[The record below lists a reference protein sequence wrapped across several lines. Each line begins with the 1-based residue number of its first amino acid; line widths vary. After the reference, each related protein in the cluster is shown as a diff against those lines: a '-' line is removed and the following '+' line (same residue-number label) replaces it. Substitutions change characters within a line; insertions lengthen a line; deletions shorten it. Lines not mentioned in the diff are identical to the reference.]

1 MHRWYCAE
9 CGSYCITYI
18 RHYVISIILNAPES
32 LSATEQD
39 IVIASVGCNIT
50 FPPDNNSND
59 DSIKYLQEN
68 FNSVKIIHHKQNL
81 GYAKG
86 YNDAIKNINTKYL
99 VLINSDIETTK
110 NWYQPII
117 DLMEKQIK
125 IAACQ
130 PKVLDYNNKNYF
142 EYAGAS
148 GGFIDLFGYPFCR
161 GRIFNFLE
169 SDKSQYE
176 DDKEVF
182 WATGACLFIKKSS
195 FDEVNGFDED
205 YFAHQEEIDLCWRL
219 KNKGYKIMVC
229 PKSVVYHVGGGTL
242 EKSSSFKTYL
252 NFRNNLL
259 TLYKNLTRTE
269 LILILPVRFIL
280 DGIAGISF
288 LIKKNGFSHLIA
300 VIKAHVS
307 FYSKLPKY
315 FTKRKK
321 IKQKGNLTG
330 RLKLFILLK
339 FHLFRIRKFSDL

>member
-1 MHRWYCAE
+1 ME
-9 CGSYCITYI
+9 TQKKL
-18 RHYVISIILNAPES
+18 ISIVLLNWNGKKLMQKFLPTLIKNS
-32 LSATEQD
+32 KGID
-39 IVIASVGCNIT
+39 IYVV
-50 FPPDNNSND
+50 DNNSND
-59 DSIKYLQEN
+59 DSVKYLQEN
-68 FNSVKIIHHKQNL
+68 FNSIKIIHHKQNL

-86 YNDAIKNINTKYL
+86 YNDAIKNIKTKYL

-117 DLMEKQIK
+117 DLMQKQIK

-176 DDKEVF
+176 DNKEVF

-195 FDEVNGFDED
+195 FDEVSGFDED

-269 LILILPVRFIL
+269 LIWILPVRFIL

-288 LIKKNGFSHLIA
+288 LIRKNGFSHLIA
-300 VIKAHVS
+300 VIKAHIS

-321 IKQKGNLTG
+321 IKQKANLTG
-330 RLKLFILLK
+330 RLKLIILLK
-339 FHLFRIRKFSDL
+339 FHLFRIRKFNDL

>member
-1 MHRWYCAE
+1 ME
-9 CGSYCITYI
+9 TQKK
-18 RHYVISIILNAPES
+18 VISIVLLNWNGKKLMQKFLPTLIKNS
-32 LSATEQD
+32 KGID
-39 IVIASVGCNIT
+39 IYVV
-50 FPPDNNSND
+50 DNNSND
-59 DSIKYLQEN
+59 DSVKYLQEN
-68 FNSVKIIHHKQNL
+68 FKHVKIIQHKQNL

-86 YNDAIKNINTKYL
+86 YNDAIKNIKTKYL

-110 NWYQPII
+110 NWCQPII
-117 DLMEKQIK
+117 DLMQKQIK

-148 GGFIDLFGYPFCR
+148 GGVIDLFGYPFCR

-169 SDKSQYE
+169 SDKSQYD

-269 LILILPVRFIL
+269 LIWILPVRFIL

-288 LIKKNGFSHLIA
+288 LSRKNGFSHLIA
-300 VIKAHVS
+300 VIKAHIS

-321 IKQKGNLTG
+321 IKQKANLTG
-330 RLKLFILLK
+330 RLKLIILLK
-339 FHLFRIRKFSDL
+339 FHLFRIRKFNDL

>member
-1 MHRWYCAE
+1 MEAQE
-9 CGSYCITYI
+9 KL
-18 RHYVISIILNAPES
+18 ISIVLLNWNGKKLLQKFLPTLIKNS
-32 LSATEQD
+32 KGVD
-39 IVIASVGCNIT
+39 IYVV
-50 FPPDNNSND
+50 DNNSND
-59 DSIKYLQEN
+59 DSIRYLQEN

-169 SDKSQYE
+169 SDKSQYD

-259 TLYKNLTRTE
+259 TLYKNLTRIE
-269 LILILPVRFIL
+269 LIWILPVRFIL
-280 DGIAGISF
+280 DGVAGISF

-300 VIKAHVS
+300 VVKAHIS

-315 FTKRKK
+315 FIKRKK
-321 IKQKGNLTG
+321 IKQKANLTG
-330 RLKLFILLK
+330 RLKLIILLK
-339 FHLFRIRKFSDL
+339 FHLFRIRKFNDL

>member
-1 MHRWYCAE
+1 ME
-9 CGSYCITYI
+9 TQKKL
-18 RHYVISIILNAPES
+18 ISIVLLNWNGKKLLQKFLPILIKNSEGI
-32 LSATEQD
+32 D
-39 IVIASVGCNIT
+39 IYVV
-50 FPPDNNSND
+50 DNNSND
-59 DSIKYLQEN
+59 DSVRYLQEN

-169 SDKSQYE
+169 SDKSQYD

-269 LILILPVRFIL
+269 LIWILPVRFIL

-288 LIKKNGFSHLIA
+288 LSRKNGFSHLIA
-300 VIKAHVS
+300 VIKAHIS

-315 FTKRKK
+315 FSKRKK
-321 IKQKGNLTG
+321 IKQKANLTG
-330 RLKLFILLK
+330 RLKLIILLK
-339 FHLFRIRKFSDL
+339 FHLFRIRKFNDL

>member
-1 MHRWYCAE
+1 ME
-9 CGSYCITYI
+9 TQKKL
-18 RHYVISIILNAPES
+18 ISIVLLNWNGKKLMQKFLPTLIKNS
-32 LSATEQD
+32 KGVD
-39 IVIASVGCNIT
+39 IYVV
-50 FPPDNNSND
+50 DNNSND
-59 DSIKYLQEN
+59 DSIRYLQEN

-169 SDKSQYE
+169 SDKSQYD

-269 LILILPVRFIL
+269 LIWILPVRFIL
-280 DGIAGISF
+280 DGVAGISF

-300 VIKAHVS
+300 VVKAHIS

-315 FTKRKK
+315 FIKRKK
-321 IKQKGNLTG
+321 IKQKANLTG
-330 RLKLFILLK
+330 RLKLIILLK
-339 FHLFRIRKFSDL
+339 FHLFRIRKFNDL

>member
-1 MHRWYCAE
+1 ME
-9 CGSYCITYI
+9 TQEKL
-18 RHYVISIILNAPES
+18 ISIVLLNWNGKKLMQKFLPTLIKNS
-32 LSATEQD
+32 KGID
-39 IVIASVGCNIT
+39 IYVV
-50 FPPDNNSND
+50 DNNSND
-59 DSIKYLQEN
+59 DSVKYLQEN
-68 FNSVKIIHHKQNL
+68 FKHVKIIQHKKNL

-86 YNDAIKNINTKYL
+86 YNDGIKNIKTKYL

-110 NWYQPII
+110 NWCLPII

-148 GGFIDLFGYPFCR
+148 GGVIDLFGYPFCR

-169 SDKSQYE
+169 SDKSQYD

-269 LILILPVRFIL
+269 LIWILPVRFIL

-288 LIKKNGFSHLIA
+288 LIRKNGFLHLIA
-300 VIKAHVS
+300 VIKAHIS
-307 FYSKLPKY
+307 FYFKLPKY

-321 IKQKGNLTG
+321 IKQKANLTG
-330 RLKLFILLK
+330 RLKLIILLK
-339 FHLFRIRKFSDL
+339 FYLFRIRKFNDL

>member
-1 MHRWYCAE
+1 MEAQE
-9 CGSYCITYI
+9 KL
-18 RHYVISIILNAPES
+18 ISIVLLNWNGKKLLQKFLPTLIKNS
-32 LSATEQD
+32 KGID
-39 IVIASVGCNIT
+39 IYVV
-50 FPPDNNSND
+50 DNNSND
-59 DSIKYLQEN
+59 DSIRYLQEN

-259 TLYKNLTRTE
+259 TLYKNLTRNR
-269 LILILPVRFIL
+269 INL
-280 DGIAGISF
+280 D
-288 LIKKNGFSHLIA
+288 
-300 VIKAHVS
+300 
-307 FYSKLPKY
+307 
-315 FTKRKK
+315 FTC
-321 IKQKGNLTG
+321 
-330 RLKLFILLK
+330 
-339 FHLFRIRKFSDL
+339 

>member
-1 MHRWYCAE
+1 MEAQE
-9 CGSYCITYI
+9 KL
-18 RHYVISIILNAPES
+18 ISIVLLNWNGKKLLQKFLPTLIKNS
-32 LSATEQD
+32 KGID
-39 IVIASVGCNIT
+39 IYVV
-50 FPPDNNSND
+50 DNNSND
-59 DSIKYLQEN
+59 DSIRYLQEN

-169 SDKSQYE
+169 SDKSQYD

-259 TLYKNLTRTE
+259 TLYKNLTKIE
-269 LILILPVRFIL
+269 LIWILPVRFIL
-280 DGIAGISF
+280 DGVAGISF

-300 VIKAHVS
+300 VVKAHIS

-315 FTKRKK
+315 FIKRKK
-321 IKQKGNLTG
+321 IKQKANLTG
-330 RLKLFILLK
+330 RLKLLILLK
-339 FHLFRIRKFSDL
+339 FHLFRIRKFNDL

>member
-1 MHRWYCAE
+1 MEAQE
-9 CGSYCITYI
+9 KL
-18 RHYVISIILNAPES
+18 ISIVLLNWNGKKLLQKFLPTLIKNS
-32 LSATEQD
+32 KGID
-39 IVIASVGCNIT
+39 IYVV
-50 FPPDNNSND
+50 DNNSND
-59 DSIKYLQEN
+59 DSIRYLQEN
-68 FNSVKIIHHKQNL
+68 FNSIKIIHHKQNL

-130 PKVLDYNNKNYF
+130 PKILDYNNKNYF

-148 GGFIDLFGYPFCR
+148 GGVIDLFGYPFCR

-176 DDKEVF
+176 DVKEVF

-269 LILILPVRFIL
+269 LIWILPVRFIL

-288 LIKKNGFSHLIA
+288 LSRKNGFSHLIA
-300 VIKAHVS
+300 VIKAHIS

-321 IKQKGNLTG
+321 IKQKANLTG
-330 RLKLFILLK
+330 RLKILILLK

>member
-1 MHRWYCAE
+1 MDTQKME
-9 CGSYCITYI
+9 TQKKL
-18 RHYVISIILNAPES
+18 ISIVLLNWNGKKLLQKFLPILIKNSEGI
-32 LSATEQD
+32 D
-39 IVIASVGCNIT
+39 IYVV
-50 FPPDNNSND
+50 DNNSND
-59 DSIKYLQEN
+59 DSVRYLQEN
-68 FNSVKIIHHKQNL
+68 FNNVKIIQHKQNS

-86 YNDAIKNINTKYL
+86 YNDAVKNIKTKYL
-99 VLINSDIETTK
+99 VLINSDIETSK
-110 NWYQPII
+110 NWWQPII
-117 DLMEKQIK
+117 DLMEKEIN

-148 GGFIDLFGYPFCR
+148 GGVIDLFGYPFCR

-169 SDKSQYE
+169 SDKSQYD

-219 KNKGYKIMVC
+219 KNKGYKIMIC

-259 TLYKNLTRTE
+259 TLYKNLTIIE
-269 LILILPVRFIL
+269 LIWILPVRFIL
-280 DGIAGISF
+280 DGVAGISF
-288 LIKKNGFSHLIA
+288 LIRKNGFSHLIA
-300 VIKAHVS
+300 VIKAHIS

-321 IKQKGNLTG
+321 IKQKANLTG
-330 RLKLFILLK
+330 RLKLIILLK
-339 FHLFRIRKFSDL
+339 FHLFRIRKFNDL